1 MLQSLLRLHWIDQP
15 QTDALHCYDK
25 QQHPLIKE
33 SKLWMTYYWLLLP
46 RKFWI
51 VDKHEEFAFLPHDTF
66 CLYHQSFCRIVTVVC
81 HFPNVNH
88 RFTWLHGK
96 KSDLSKCQLLKDLQ
110 LFQSL
115 MKSQWKLVQSSSHL
129 FVQRKQQGGGLW
141 RGALCD
147 NTKKQLWSKLVVKM
161 SWSSM
166 GYQ

>member
-15 QTDALHCYDK
+15 QADALHCYDK
-25 QQHPLIKE
+25 QQHLLKE

-51 VDKHEEFAFLPHDTF
+51 VDKHEEFAFLPHNTF
-66 CLYHQSFCRIVTVVC
+66 CLYHQNFCRIMTVVC

-88 RFTWLHGK
+88 RFTWLYGK
-96 KSDLSKCQLLKDLQ
+96 KSDLTKCQLLKDLQ
-110 LFQSL
+110 LFQSF
-115 MKSQWKLVQSSSHL
+115 MKSQWNLVQSSSHI
-129 FVQRKQQGGGLW
+129 FVQRKTTRQWFVERSIAWQH
-141 RGALCD
+141 R
-147 NTKKQLWSKLVVKM
+147 KQLWSKLVVKM